1 MGNKTL
7 SGHTFLATLGKKRL
21 RPGGKVATDWLIQ
34 KGHFSK
40 EKKVLEVA
48 CNMCT
53 TSIELA
59 TTYHCHIEGVDLNNS
74 ALEQGRKNVAKH
86 HLEHYIHLTQANAT
100 KLPFED
106 NSFDIILNEAMLTM
120 SPLAMKEKV
129 LQEYYR
135 VLKPSGILLT
145 HDITIVNRPLKE
157 QVITE
162 LSNAINVKVTPLTT
176 EHWYQ
181 LYQSAGF
188 STIESHTGKLSLM
201 SPPGM
206 IKDEGIM
213 GTLKIIKN
221 ALKPTNRP
229 MFLRMFKTMR
239 KHKNNMNY
247 IVHAVRK

>member
-1 MGNKTL
+1 MGNKKL
-7 SGHTFLATLGKKRL
+7 AGHTFLATLGKKRL
-21 RPGGKVATDWLIQ
+21 RPGGKVATDWLIK

-59 TTYHCHIEGVDLNNS
+59 KTYHCHIEGVDLNNK

-86 HLEHYIHLTQANAT
+86 HLEKYIHLTQANAA
-100 KLPFED
+100 KLPFEN

-120 SPLAMKEKV
+120 LPIAMKEKV

-135 VLKPSGILLT
+135 VLKPNGILLT
-145 HDITIVNRPLKE
+145 HDIAIVNRPLKE

-162 LSNAINVKVTPLTT
+162 LSDAINVKVTPLTT

-188 STIESHTGKLSLM
+188 STIESHTGTLSLM

-206 IKDEGIM
+206 IRDEGFV

-221 ALKPTNRP
+221 ALKSANRP
-229 MFLRMFKTMR
+229 MFFRMFKTMR

>member
-1 MGNKTL
+1 MGNKKL
-7 SGHTFLATLGKKRL
+7 AGHTFLATLGKKRL
-21 RPGGKVATDWLIQ
+21 RPGGKVATDWLIK

-59 TTYHCHIEGVDLNNS
+59 KTYHCHIEGVDLNNK

-86 HLEHYIHLTQANAT
+86 HLEKYIHLTQANTA

-120 SPLAMKEKV
+120 LPIAMKEKV

-135 VLKPSGILLT
+135 VLKPNGILLT
-145 HDITIVNRPLKE
+145 HDIAIVNRPLKE

-162 LSNAINVKVTPLTT
+162 LSDAINVKVTPLTT

-188 STIESHTGKLSLM
+188 STIESHTGTLSLM

-206 IKDEGIM
+206 IRDEGFV

-221 ALKPTNRP
+221 TLKPANRT
-229 MFLRMFKTMR
+229 MFFRMFKTMR